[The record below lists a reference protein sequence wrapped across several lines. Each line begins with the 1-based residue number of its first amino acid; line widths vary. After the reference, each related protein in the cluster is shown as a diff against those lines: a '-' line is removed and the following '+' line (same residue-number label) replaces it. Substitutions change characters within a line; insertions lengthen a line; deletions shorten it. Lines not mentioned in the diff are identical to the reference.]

1 MFIISVVLTILI
13 LKVAVSDFQSPHLPV
28 ASSSCSSYSSIT
40 MIYKPILS
48 DERLPILVLIV
59 SGLLTVS
66 DCQEDI
72 LQDIVTN
79 VSMRASGLAGK
90 MTGE

>member
-1 MFIISVVLTILI
+1 
-13 LKVAVSDFQSPHLPV
+13 
-28 ASSSCSSYSSIT
+28 

-66 DCQEDI
+66 DCQENI

-79 VSMRASGLAGK
+79 VSMRASFFARS